1 MQKKISSSLK
11 LLSRLKL
18 NFVGLMYVW
27 FSIEIPQF
35 VQIDQA
41 TWLPETIQ
49 VFDWLKIQNL
59 KKSEVQMNCN
69 LVHMFMRSSTKI
81 LHFVLNLQKH
91 GCHWQFLILNNLLHC
106 TSLDDYSLMWSVAFT
121 CLNFNILPWQYH
133 IVVAVPKFGKIVLF
147 LF

>member
-1 MQKKISSSLK
+1 
-11 LLSRLKL
+11 
-18 NFVGLMYVW
+18 MYVW

-49 VFDWLKIQNL
+49 VSDWLKIQNL

-91 GCHWQFLILNNLLHC
+91 GCHGWSFKMSVIIDANAVYEVLYK
-106 TSLDDYSLMWSVAFT
+106 YSSF
-121 CLNFNILPWQYH
+121 
-133 IVVAVPKFGKIVLF
+133 KFV
-147 LF
+147 